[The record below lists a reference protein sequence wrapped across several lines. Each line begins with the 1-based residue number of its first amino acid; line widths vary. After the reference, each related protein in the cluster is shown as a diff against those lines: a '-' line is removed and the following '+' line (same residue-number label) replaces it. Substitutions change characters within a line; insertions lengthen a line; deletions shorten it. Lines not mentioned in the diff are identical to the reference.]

1 MEIIKIGLAATLLA
15 AFTGLP
21 LSAQTP
27 TQEKNQIKLM
37 TYNVRHGNGLDN
49 VIDCERIANIIRK
62 SGAQFVGVQE
72 LDSVT
77 QRSNQRDI
85 LKELALESRL
95 YPTFGKAID
104 FGGGGYGI
112 GILSAEKPLE
122 VHRIPLPGREE
133 ARLLLVAEFSRFV
146 LANVHLSLTPE
157 DAEASL
163 PIILKEAQRWDKP
176 FFLVGDWN
184 THPDGKFVKEL
195 SKSFKIISKTKQGT
209 YPAPKPTECIDYIAL
224 YQADKQ
230 PIVNL
235 ASKVVEDTIASD
247 HRPVINTVQFKIA
260 AEQMF
265 KSTPYL
271 QNPTSDG
278 ITIMAQT
285 TGRSHC
291 WVEYGTDTL
300 HLQRARTLI
309 GGQAICHDIEHK
321 VRLNNLKPGERYYYR
336 VCAQEII
343 EYQAYH
349 KIFGNTS
356 HTSFHSFVLPSENT
370 KDFTAL
376 ILNDLHDYT
385 PTIKLFEKL
394 AKDIPH
400 DFTIFNGDCL
410 TEPNDRDHAIKIIDK
425 LTSGFDGASHPIF
438 FVRGNHEIRNAYSA
452 GMPSLLDNP
461 GGKTYGAFNWGDTRF
476 VLLDCGEDKED
487 DCWVYYGLNDF
498 TQFRKEQVDFLK
510 KELKSKDFKRA
521 KRHILVHHIPIWGNT
536 DKYQPCTELW
546 EPILRKANFDIDF
559 SAHTHDYQ
567 FHEAGKLGNPYPVV
581 VGGGYDSKGATMC
594 VLTKKGKQMT
604 VKVLNTQG
612 EIIRQIDLN
621 K

>member
-1 MEIIKIGLAATLLA
+1 MEIIKLGLAATILA
-15 AFTGLP
+15 AFTSLP
-21 LSAQTP
+21 SFAQTA

-37 TYNVRHGNGLDN
+37 TYNVRHGNGMDN
-49 VIDCERIANIIRK
+49 VLDCERIANIIRK
-62 SGAQFVGVQE
+62 SGAQFIGIQE

-85 LKELALESRL
+85 LKELAIEARL

-112 GILSAEKPLE
+112 GILSVEKPLK

-146 LANVHLSLTPE
+146 LANIHMSLTPE

-163 PIILKEAQRWDKP
+163 PIILKEAERWNKP

-184 THPDGKFVKEL
+184 TLPDGKFVKDL
-195 SKSFKIISKTKQGT
+195 SKSFKIISKTKQAT

-235 ASKVVEDTIASD
+235 ASKVIEDTIASD

-260 AEQMF
+260 TEQLF

-285 TGRSHC
+285 TGMSHC

-300 HLQRARTLI
+300 HLQRARALI

-349 KIFGNTS
+349 KVFGNTG
-356 HTSFHSFVLPSENT
+356 HTPFHSFVLPSAET

-376 ILNDLHDYT
+376 ILNDLHDNT

-410 TEPNDRDHAIKIIDK
+410 TEPNDRDHAINIINK
-425 LTSGFDGASHPIF
+425 LTSGFDGANHPIF

-461 GGKTYGAFNWGDTRF
+461 GGNTYGAFNWGDTRF

-521 KRHILVHHIPIWGNT
+521 ERHILVHHIPIWGNT
-536 DKYQPCTELW
+536 DEYQPCTELW
-546 EPILRKANFDIDF
+546 APILKKAKFDIDF
-559 SAHTHDYQ
+559 SAHTHDYK
-567 FHEAGKLGNPYPVV
+567 FYEAGKLGNPYPVF
-581 VGGGYDSKGATMC
+581 VGGGYDEKGATMC

-604 VKVLNTQG
+604 VKVLNTKG
-612 EIIRQIDLN
+612 EVIKQIDL
-621 K
+621 